1 MYNKLLNYAHIIIYQ
16 FVHAFSSAS
25 PIMRGW
31 GRLACPAFR
40 PECHCIRSWRLCW
53 CFCRWVFHLCS
64 YHSPSKNRGTSGLR
78 AAMHPMQLIDCRA
91 HSQWISWLQWAWG
104 LQWWW
109 RCAENSAWTRKNRT
123 LRCHCP
129 LFNDSNPNIHC
140 IGFLFIY
147 NSNIKHMPYNM
158 LNILHS
164 LSSLLLLL

>member
-1 MYNKLLNYAHIIIYQ
+1 MRFVQ
-16 FVHAFSSAS
+16 FSL
-25 PIMRGW
+25 PNQT
-31 GRLACPAFR
+31 GRDILACLAFQR
-40 PECHCIRSWRLCW
+40 ECRCIRSWGLCW
-53 CFCRWVFHLCS
+53 CLRMFRRN
-64 YHSPSKNRGTSGLR
+64 SPSKNQDIWGFQ

-91 HSQWISWLQWAWG
+91 HSQWISWWQWAWW

-164 LSSLLLLL
+164 LLSLLSLLLLLLLLL